1 LRASVG
7 STEASASLP
16 ARVGVVG
23 PTRAGPSKRGE
34 CFGLVALRR
43 PAGERRRR
51 GPGSA
56 AAAIGLAFTTTG
68 LVEEFILRRFN
79 LLTHGIHHDT
89 PSGFWP
95 GNSLGV
101 GAATR
106 AAWMLLLAM
115 GRWRPGRSW
124 REWTGIAPGAAWLA
138 EALWAPVLEPLA
150 QLPAS

>member
-1 LRASVG
+1 MRA
-7 STEASASLP
+7 
-16 ARVGVVG
+16 R
-23 PTRAGPSKRGE
+23 PSRRGE

-51 GPGSA
+51 GPGSP

-68 LVEEFILRRFN
+68 LVEEFLRRRFN
-79 LLTHGIHHDT
+79 LMTHGIHHDT

-95 GNSLGV
+95 GNSLRV
-101 GAATR
+101 GAATL

-124 REWTGIAPGAAWLA
+124 REWTAIAPGAAWLA
-138 EALWAPVLEPLA
+138 EMLWALVLEPLA